1 MKKTFTTRLL
11 YKNILACLLL
21 VIMSM
26 RLNAQSITSYTF
38 AQSTT
43 TFTALTTPTTVSWV
57 GNTDDAVSDLI
68 PIGFDFWYMG
78 TRYTTIGASTN
89 GWLSF
94 GTTLSDYSYTNG
106 LSTGGTPRPV
116 IAPLWDDLD
125 ITSNTNVTY
134 KTTGTAGSRI
144 FTLQYLNVKWYY
156 LALGSVISFQVKL
169 YEGTGKIEFI
179 YKPEATSASNPSAS
193 IGITATATGSG
204 NFLSV
209 NNAGTSVSSTNEANV
224 TTRPSSGKRYAFTP
238 PVPTAPGS
246 LTFSGVSGT
255 AMTLHW
261 TDLSSNEAGFA
272 IYRSTDGVNYSFV
285 SQAAAGAT
293 SSLESGLTVNTT
305 YHWKVYAVSAGA
317 LSTVLSGS
325 EVTTCPGP
333 NISNIPVTNL
343 ILNYKFNGNAN
354 DASGNN
360 NGMLQSAPSLTADRF
375 DNVASAY
382 SFNGSSQYVST
393 SNSYFDP
400 NSYSM
405 SVWFKTTTASG
416 GLLMGFGSSQT
427 GLSLNYDRNL
437 YMNNA
442 GQIYFGSNPTGGNAT
457 AINSAL
463 SYNDNNWHLATA
475 TISATAGMILYID
488 GVQAATNAAITS
500 SQNFTGYWR
509 VGFDNVQWWPSAPTS
524 NYFNGTLDDALVY
537 HSALTPAEV
546 ATLYNAPDGAGSN
559 APICAGTSLN
569 LTATTVASSTY
580 AWTGPNGFT
589 SSAQNPSFAYSAA
602 YAGVYEVEVTAA
614 SCPTTPS
621 IAYVK
626 VASTTIVGQ
635 WTGNVS
641 SDWANADNWCDGL
654 VPSTST
660 DVTIVA
666 GASNMP
672 AITSSVHC
680 RNLTIGTGATVTL
693 NSSGTLNIS
702 GTLTNSG
709 TFTNNGTVNFNGTSG
724 QQTFS
729 GVASFYNLT
738 LNNTAGLLLPATIT
752 VNNNLTI
759 SAGTLS
765 ANNFNI
771 TVKGNW
777 TNNSGTA
784 AFTAGTGTVT
794 FNGTI
799 AKTIGGS
806 FATTFNN
813 LTVADSGNVVTL
825 NANASITGNLM
836 VSGGTLDLA
845 GFTANRATSGGT
857 LTVANN
863 ATLKIGGT
871 NTYPTNY
878 TTNTLVVASTVEYSG
893 TNQTIANQTYGNLK
907 LSSSSGSVVK
917 TFPGTALTVV
927 GNLSSVL
934 GSGTALSL
942 TAAANITVNG
952 NVSIGASTTFNG
964 GSYSHN
970 IGGNW
975 ANSGTFTGNTSTVT
989 FSGAGTTI
997 SGSGTQSFNN
1007 LTVAASSVSFSTG
1020 SVALTGNL
1028 STTGAGSFSQAS
1040 GGNLIMSGTTKTIS
1054 GSGISLDNLTVSG
1067 SVSTST
1073 LLVLTGNLSVS
1084 GSFTST
1090 GTVTMS
1096 GTSKTISGAG
1106 TIIFATLFATGS
1118 ITADANFSVSSGLVV
1133 NGSLSASAG
1142 TATFTGTSTLSGTP
1156 NLFSINIDGTS
1167 LQLSANSILGIA
1179 NAMTITAGNLN
1190 VTSTIPNTVNFN
1202 GTGAQN
1208 INAIT
1213 YCNLVLSNG
1222 NTKTAAGAITTTNDL
1237 TIGTGTTLD
1246 PSFNTLSI
1254 YGDWINNGT
1263 FVPATSTVQFLGP
1276 AVAYL
1281 TGATTF
1287 NILTSNTS
1295 NATTQL
1301 FLNSNISVATLN
1313 VTNGI
1318 IVTGSNTITITG
1330 TRTGPGFIYGNIQ
1343 RTHAFTT
1350 GVPYAFE
1357 GPENTITFSSV
1368 SSVNSVTVSVVQGG
1382 IGDFPFSGSISRVYN
1397 VTVPSGIYTATLR
1410 LHYEGDE
1417 LNGNSESSMGLWRYD
1432 GSAWG
1437 SIGKTA
1443 NSTTSNY
1450 VEQSGLT
1457 NITNRWTCSDD
1468 GNVVQWNGSVSAD
1481 WNTAANWTV
1490 IQGSASAPP
1499 SATDIVNL
1507 GTITF
1512 INQPTIS
1519 NTVNVKNINFGS
1531 AQAVTLSMASGG
1543 SLTSGDINGTW
1554 SSNVIH
1560 TINANN
1566 QSITINGD
1574 LNLSDGTNGHAIDL
1588 NIGTGTVTV
1597 AGSLSEAGQADISF
1611 SGNGVLNIAEDFH
1624 YESGVFTA
1632 GNGTVIYNGLADQH
1646 IAHIDYNHLT
1656 LNKGGGIV
1664 IVDSIV
1670 NIAGDLLISSGEL
1683 DNSSIINIAGNVT
1696 IASGA
1701 TLQSSYMLHVGGNWV
1716 NNGNYVA
1723 TGAHVIFNGTGTQT
1737 ISATTF
1743 NNLVINKPVGS
1754 TAELTGNVAL
1764 NGDLTITSGA
1774 FDIKSFICDRNV
1786 PGGAI
1791 TLADSGTFIIGGN
1804 NPPMNFTSGS
1814 IANSSTVILDGTVPQ
1829 TIVGG
1834 IDYGNIIL
1842 RNTGAKTLSTSLTLN
1857 GNLTI
1862 ESGATLNADSNTI
1875 TLRGNWTNSGTF
1887 IPSTGTVVCAG
1898 SAKNLTGNTTFN
1910 HVTVTGSYT
1919 LLGDMTFNGLLN
1931 ITSTGSFSAGGTVLT
1946 TMNGDLINSGV
1957 LYTLGTTTFTG
1968 NVVQT
1973 LSLINAITTVA
1984 LRVNFNGSV
1993 SPVLNSTSVPQFG
2006 YLTINNTGGVHPSV
2020 GWTILYSLTVGSG
2033 ATFGGGSST
2042 HNILGA
2048 VTNNGT
2054 ISSSG
2059 TLNFIPSS
2067 AVPVNLGSNFS
2078 STGTVNF
2085 GGAGAM
2091 TLSGTPVSF
2100 HDVIISNTNVAG
2112 ITPSSDWTLTNNL
2125 LVNSGATLN
2134 AGNHS
2139 LLVGGNITSSGT
2151 INSGTSTFTL
2161 NGSGTQNISTAS
2173 AFNNL
2178 TINKASGLTTLSS
2191 NVTVNGILNF
2201 IAGKMQTGSNRLIQ
2215 PSSGIVTGAAQNTGW
2230 VDGKLQKN
2238 IITGATSK
2246 TFEIGDTT
2254 NYTPVSVAFSNVTTA
2269 GDLTAFTTTGDH
2281 PNIGSSTIN
2290 TTETVNR
2297 FWTLQNSGIGF
2308 TNYNAT
2314 FNYVPADLDLGVN
2327 TSTLIVGKYNGSSWA
2342 YPIVGA
2348 LTSTSLQATGLT
2360 SFEDFQVGRMLIF
2373 SKTWDGGAGTHN
2385 WGDAAN
2391 WNADGVPAATDD
2403 VDLTG
2408 SDTININVAATTK
2421 NLLLDNASLVL
2432 TTNAGNSLSVSGNM
2446 TLTNGTFNTAAAF
2459 PSVSGTVN
2467 VAGGTV
2473 GFIGSIPQTIPTYN
2487 YNNLISGSTGSR
2499 TLANSGIIGITGT
2512 FTAGTNTYVTTG
2524 STVDLNSGGAQS
2536 IPALHY
2542 NNLTLSNAGV
2552 KTLDAGTTGIA
2563 GTLSITGTAIAK
2575 ATTNFATVSYNGS
2588 ANQTITPMTYYGLDI
2603 SSTGGT
2609 VSGSDITLTN
2619 FSMNSG
2625 TVDLNATTL
2634 AIPGTTTCNAGIINN
2649 GIVTA
2654 TGEKTIFAGTTFGAI
2669 VQAISDSLY
2678 LNGSRFNNNA
2688 TLTKIGATNIVCSG
2702 GNVFNDTTTISNDS
2716 IGNFTLGNIAPDTF
2730 NEEVVFNNTETATL
2744 YIANNSAGNFFNGKV
2759 TFNNV
2764 GTTGALRNSFDA
2776 IATAIYNGNIIVNNT
2791 ATGGIYFGNIGGLT
2805 TLAASKTI
2813 TIGTTGF
2820 TKGILL
2826 LRNFTQLG
2834 STAQALTLTG
2844 TGLLQIGPASTL
2856 NGNVTFNAPQLKL
2869 NGCTFG
2875 GTAFITKN
2883 GATDNISTG
2892 GNIYNGITTIQN
2904 SGSASLD
2911 LGDTSPEQF
2920 NADVTINN
2928 TGTSRIQLG
2937 ISSAGNIFNGNVTI
2951 NNGGNTIGL
2960 NTVIARSAGST
2971 VTINGNLIL
2980 NNTNANVGSGIIV
2993 ANTGQVTVNG
3003 NIIVSS
3009 TSGRGILFADADGT
3023 VALANGFTISDAGA
3037 GSFTTG
3043 ILSLKAFTQTGNT
3056 AQNIALTGTANLSI
3070 GLASQFNGAVN
3081 FSAPQLFSNGGQYNN
3096 TATLTKN
3103 GATDNTSTGGN
3114 VFSAATTITNSGT
3127 GLFRLASTTADDFN
3141 SDATFIQTGS
3151 GLLQPS
3157 YGSNC
3162 TIAGNLSTAGT
3173 ATAITFG
3180 GTVTLNGTDAQSIAG
3195 SLSPTFNNLTISNVG
3210 NTVTPAVNSIVKGN
3224 LSVTSGTFDLGTFT
3238 ANRLTTGGTLTVSDG
3253 AKLKIGGTNTIPS
3266 NYTAHSIGATS
3277 TIEYGGTNQTI
3288 DVLNS
3293 AQDYGH
3299 LTVSGSGT
3307 EMNDSITV
3315 RNNLSITAGSL
3326 DINEYTLKIG
3336 GSISNSGTFTASNG
3350 TIELNGTVAQTIP
3363 ASTFVGN
3370 RVGHLTIDN
3379 TAGATLGGTLD
3390 LSGVLLVS
3398 NGQLSTG
3405 GHLTLL
3411 STDTQTALIDGSG
3424 AGEVLGNVTMQRY
3437 LPSGF
3442 GYKYFSSPFQAA
3454 TVNEFSDDIDL
3465 GASFPTF
3472 YRYDE
3477 NLASS
3482 GWVKYLDTTALL
3494 IPMHG
3499 YTANLG
3505 ADSTART
3512 VDITGV
3518 VNNNAMSALILYNHN
3533 QPYTLGFNLV
3543 GNPYPSPIDWS
3554 ILEGWD
3560 RTNIDDAVYY
3570 FNAGTADQYTGTYS
3584 SYINGISSDEHAG
3597 YVIPAMQGF
3606 FVHVTNGTYPVTG
3619 SLSINNNARIND
3631 LQPYFHKPEPTTAPL
3646 LRLNAGFADERP
3658 VSDPVVVYFDSKA
3671 QSTFD
3676 KEMDAL
3682 KIMNSD
3688 PLVPNLYVNAPG
3700 DLYVNAPGATT
3711 QSICAWPYLK
3721 DTTDVIPLG
3730 LKTKQSGWITFSS
3743 PVMERMPF
3751 GWHIYL
3757 YDAKTRSRHIL
3768 DEKMKYRL
3776 HLDAGDYENRFFLM
3790 FNETQFP
3797 DVEGIFNAYAKD
3809 GKLQLLIEGIGNE
3822 KCDVSITNMLGQV
3835 ILRKHF
3841 DSKGRYEIDSPF
3853 SSGVYV
3859 VSFYV
3864 NSHVFSQKIYIG
3876 N

>member
-1 MKKTFTTRLL
+1 
-11 YKNILACLLL
+11 
-21 VIMSM
+21 M
-26 RLNAQSITSYTF
+26 RLDAQSITSYVF

-43 TFTALTTPTTVSWV
+43 TFTALTTPTAVTWV

-89 GWLSF
+89 GWLSL

-125 ITSNTNVTY
+125 IASNTNVTY
-134 KTTGTAGSRI
+134 KTTGVEGSRV

-179 YKPEATSASNPSAS
+179 YRPEITPVSSPSAS

-209 NNAGTSVSSTNEANV
+209 NNAGTSVSSTTEANV
-224 TTRPSSGKRYAFTP
+224 TTRPASGKRYAFTP
-238 PVPTAPGS
+238 PVPIAPGS
-246 LTFSGVSGT
+246 LTFSGVNGT

-261 TDLSSNEAGFA
+261 TDLSSNEAGFV

-285 SQAAAGAT
+285 SQVAAGVT
-293 SSLESGLTVNTT
+293 SSLESGLIVNTT
-305 YHWKVYAVSAGA
+305 YYWKVYAVSAGA
-317 LSTVLSGS
+317 LSTALSGS
-325 EVTTCPGP
+325 QVTTCQGP

-343 ILNYKFNGNAN
+343 ILNYRFNGNAN
-354 DASGNN
+354 DASANN
-360 NGMLQSAPSLTADRF
+360 NGTFQNAPTATADRF
-375 DNVASAY
+375 GNAASAY

-393 SNSYFDP
+393 NNSYFDP

-405 SVWFKTTTASG
+405 SVWFKTTTTSG
-416 GLLMGFGSSQT
+416 GLLIGFGSSQT
-427 GLSLNYDRNL
+427 GLSLSYDRNL

-442 GQIYFGSNPTGGNAT
+442 GQIYFGSNPTGSNAT
-457 AINSAL
+457 TINSAL

-475 TISATAGMILYID
+475 TLSGAGMILYID
-488 GVQAATNAAITS
+488 GAQVANNAAITS
-500 SQNFTGYWR
+500 SQDFTGYWR
-509 VGFDNVQWWPSAPTS
+509 VGYDNVQWWPSAPTS

-537 HSALTPAEV
+537 HSALTPTEV
-546 ATLYNAPDGAGSN
+546 AKLYNAPDGAGSN
-559 APICAGTSLN
+559 APVCAGTSLN

-589 SSAQNPSFAYSAA
+589 SSAQNPSFAYSVA
-602 YAGVYEVEVTAA
+602 YAGVYAVQVTAA
-614 SCPTTPS
+614 GCPTPS
-621 IAYVK
+621 VAYVK
-626 VASTTIVGQ
+626 VASTTVAGQ
-635 WTGNVS
+635 WAGNVS
-641 SDWANADNWCDGL
+641 SDWANADNWCDGV
-654 VPSTST
+654 VPTTTT
-660 DVTIVA
+660 DVTIAA

-672 AITSSVHC
+672 VITSSVNC
-680 RNLTIGTGATVTL
+680 KNLTISTGATVTL

-709 TFTNNGTVNFNGTSG
+709 TFTNGGTVNFNGTSG

-738 LNNTAGLLLPATIT
+738 LNNSNGLLMPAAVT

-759 SAGTLS
+759 TAGTLS

-777 TNNSGTA
+777 TNNSGTV

-794 FNGTI
+794 FNGI
-799 AKTIGGS
+799 VAKTIGGS
-806 FATTFNN
+806 FATAFNN
-813 LTVADSGNVVTL
+813 LTVADSGNVTTL
-825 NANASITGNLM
+825 NVNASIAGNLM

-893 TNQTIANQTYGNLK
+893 TNQTVANQTYGNLK

-934 GSGTALSL
+934 GSGTAVSF

-975 ANSGTFTGNTSTVT
+975 VNSGTFTGSTSTVT
-989 FSGAGTTI
+989 FSGAGSAI
-997 SGSGTQSFNN
+997 SGSGTQNFNN
-1007 LTVAASSVSFSTG
+1007 LTVAASSVSFSAG
-1020 SVALTGNL
+1020 SITLTGNL
-1028 STTGAGSFSQAS
+1028 ATTGSGSFNQAS
-1040 GGNLIMSGTTKTIS
+1040 GGTLLMSGAAKTIN

-1067 SVSTST
+1067 SISTT
-1073 LLVLTGNLSVS
+1073 TPLVLTGNLSVA
-1084 GSFTST
+1084 GSFAST

-1106 TIIFATLFATGS
+1106 TKNFATFSATGS
-1118 ITADANFSVSSGLVV
+1118 IATDANFSISSGLVV

-1142 TATFTGTSTLSGTP
+1142 TATFTGTSTLSGAP
-1156 NLFSINIDGTS
+1156 NLFNININGTS
-1167 LQLSANSILGIA
+1167 LQLSANATLGIA
-1179 NAMTITAGNLN
+1179 NAMTITSGTLN
-1190 VTSTIPNTVNFN
+1190 VTTSAPNTVNFN
-1202 GTGAQN
+1202 GSGAQN

-1213 YCNLVLSNG
+1213 YSNLILSNG
-1222 NTKTAAGAITTTNDL
+1222 NTKTASGSITTTHDI
-1237 TIGTGTTLD
+1237 TIGTGTTFN
-1246 PSFNTLSI
+1246 PSSYSIYI
-1254 YGDWINNGT
+1254 YGDWTNNGT
-1263 FVPATSTVQFLGP
+1263 FNPATSTVEFLGP
-1276 AVAYL
+1276 AIGYIN
-1281 TGATTF
+1281 GATTF
-1287 NILTSNTS
+1287 NILTSNTA

-1301 FLNSNISVATLN
+1301 FLNNNISAATVN
-1313 VTNGI
+1313 MTNGI
-1318 IVTGSNTITITG
+1318 IRTGSNTLTITG
-1330 TRTGPGFIYGNIQ
+1330 TRTGPGFIFGNIQ

-1350 GVPYAFE
+1350 GVAYAFE

-1382 IGDFPFSGSISRVYN
+1382 IGDFPFGGSISRVYN
-1397 VTVPSGIYTATLR
+1397 ITVPSGTYTATLR
-1410 LHYEGDE
+1410 LHYEDGE
-1417 LNGNSESSMGLWRYD
+1417 LNGNSESSMALWRYN

-1437 SIGKTA
+1437 SVGKTG
-1443 NSTTSNY
+1443 NSTISNY

-1468 GNVVQWNGSVSAD
+1468 GNVVQWNGSVSTD

-1499 SATDIVNL
+1499 SATDIVNI
-1507 GTITF
+1507 GTVAFT
-1512 INQPTIS
+1512 NQPTIS
-1519 NTVNVKNINFGS
+1519 STVNVKNINFGS
-1531 AQAVTLSMASGG
+1531 VQAVTLSVASGG
-1543 SLTSGDINGTW
+1543 SLTSGDINGAW
-1554 SSNVIH
+1554 SSNITH

-1574 LNLSDGTNGHAIDL
+1574 LNLSDGTNGHKINL
-1588 NIGTGTVTV
+1588 NIGTGTVTI
-1597 AGSLSEAGQADISF
+1597 AGSLSEAGLANISF

-1624 YESGVFTA
+1624 YVNGTFTP
-1632 GNGTVIYNGLADQH
+1632 GSGTVIYNGSADQH
-1646 IAHIDYNHLT
+1646 IAHVGYNHLT
-1656 LNKGGGIV
+1656 LNKAGGIV
-1664 IVDSIV
+1664 LVDSVV
-1670 NIAGDLLISSGEL
+1670 NVAGNLLISSGEL
-1683 DNSSIINIAGNVT
+1683 DNSSTINIAGNVT
-1696 IASGA
+1696 LSSGA
-1701 TLQSSYMLHVGGNWV
+1701 TLQNANTLYVGGNWV
-1716 NNGNYVA
+1716 NNGNYVGI
-1723 TGAHVIFNGTGTQT
+1723 GAQAIFNGGGTQT

-1754 TAELTGNVAL
+1754 AAELTGNVAL
-1764 NGDLTITSGA
+1764 NGNLTITSGTL
-1774 FDIKSFICDRNV
+1774 DIKTFTCDRNV

-1791 TLADSGTFIIGGN
+1791 TLADSATLIVGGN
-1804 NPPMNFTSGS
+1804 NPPVNFTGGS
-1814 IANSSTVILDGTVPQ
+1814 IANSSTVIANGTSPQ
-1829 TIVGG
+1829 AIIGAA
-1834 IDYGNIIL
+1834 YGNLIF
-1842 RNTGAKTLSTSLTLN
+1842 RNAGVKTLLTPITVN

-1862 ESGATLNADSNTI
+1862 ESGATFNADSSTI
-1875 TLRGNWTNSGTF
+1875 TLYGNWINSGTF

-1898 SAKNLTGNTTFN
+1898 TNKTMSGNTTFN
-1910 HVTVTGSYT
+1910 HATITGIYT

-1931 ITSTGSFSAGGTVLT
+1931 ITSTGSFSAGGTILT
-1946 TMNGDLINSGV
+1946 TMNGDLINSGI

-1973 LSLINAITTVA
+1973 LSLINAVNTVA

-2006 YLTINNTGGVHPSV
+2006 YITINNTGGVHPSV

-2033 ATFGGGSST
+2033 ATFDGGSST

-2059 TLNFIPSS
+2059 TLNFIPST

-2091 TLSGTPVSF
+2091 TLSGTPGSF
-2100 HDVIISNTNVAG
+2100 RDVVISNTNVAG

-2125 LVNSGATLN
+2125 LVNTGATLN

-2139 LLVGGNITSSGT
+2139 WLVGGNITNGGT

-2161 NGSGTQNISTAS
+2161 NGSGTQSISTAS

-2178 TINKASGLTTLSS
+2178 TLNKASGLTVLSS

-2201 IAGKMQTGSNRLIQ
+2201 VSGKIQTGSNRLIQ
-2215 PSSGIVTGAAQNTGW
+2215 PSSGTVTGAAQNTGW
-2230 VDGKLQKN
+2230 VNGRLQKN
-2238 IITGATSK
+2238 IITGATNK
-2246 TFEIGDTT
+2246 TFEIGDAAS
-2254 NYTPVSVAFSNVTTA
+2254 YTPVSVAFSNVATA

-2290 TTETVNR
+2290 PVETVNR

-2308 TNYNAT
+2308 TDYNAT
-2314 FNYVPADLDLGVN
+2314 FNYVSSDLDPGVN
-2327 TSTLIVGKYNGSSWA
+2327 TSTLIAGKYNGSAWA
-2342 YPIVGA
+2342 YPTVGT

-2360 SFEDFQVGRMLIF
+2360 TFEDFQIGRMLIF

-2391 WNADGVPAATDD
+2391 WNTDGVPTATDD

-2408 SDTININVAATTK
+2408 SDTININVAATAK
-2421 NLLLDNASLVL
+2421 NLLLDDASLVL
-2432 TTNAGNSLSVSGNM
+2432 TINAGNSLTVSGNL

-2459 PSVSGTVN
+2459 PTVSGTTIN

-2473 GFIGSIPQTIPTYN
+2473 GFIGSISQTIPAYN
-2487 YNNLISGSTGSR
+2487 YNNLTSSSTGSR
-2499 TLANSGIIGITGT
+2499 TLANSGTISIAGV
-2512 FTAGTNTYVTTG
+2512 FTAGTNTYTTTG
-2524 STVDLNSGGAQS
+2524 STVNFNGGGAQS
-2536 IPALHY
+2536 IPALNY

-2575 ATTNFATVSYNGS
+2575 ATTNFATVKYNGS

-2609 VSGSDITLTN
+2609 VSGTDPILTN

-2625 TVDLNATTL
+2625 TVNLNATTL
-2634 AIPGTTTCNAGIINN
+2634 AIPGTATCNAGIINN
-2649 GIVTA
+2649 GTVTA
-2654 TGEKTIFAGTTFGAI
+2654 TGGKTIFAGTKFGA
-2669 VQAISDSLY
+2669 VVHATSDSLY
-2678 LNGSRFNNNA
+2678 LNGSTFNSIA
-2688 TLTKIGATNIVCSG
+2688 TFSKIGAANIICSG
-2702 GNVFNDTTTISNDS
+2702 GNVFNDTVTIANDS

-2730 NEEVVFNNTETATL
+2730 NGEAIFNNTETAGL
-2744 YIANNSAGNFFNGKV
+2744 YIANSTAGNFFNGKV
-2759 TFNNV
+2759 TFNNT
-2764 GTTGALRNSFDA
+2764 GTISAIRSSFGASGA
-2776 IATAIYNGNIIVNNT
+2776 AYYNGNIVVNNT
-2791 ATGGIYFGNIGGLT
+2791 STGGIYFGNVGGLT
-2805 TLAASKTI
+2805 TLAASKTV
-2813 TIGTTGF
+2813 TIGATGF
-2820 TKGILL
+2820 NKGILL
-2826 LRNFTQLG
+2826 LRNFTQSG
-2834 STAQALTLTG
+2834 TQSQTLTLTG
-2844 TGLLQIGPASTL
+2844 TGLLQIGSASTL
-2856 NGNVTFNAPQLKL
+2856 NGNVTFTAPQLKL
-2869 NGCTFG
+2869 DGCTFN
-2875 GTAFITKN
+2875 GTASLTKN
-2883 GATDNISTG
+2883 GATDNTSTG

-2904 SGSASLD
+2904 SGSGSLD

-2920 NADVTINN
+2920 NEDLTINN
-2928 TGTSRIQLG
+2928 TGTSRIQVG
-2937 ISSAGNIFNGNVTI
+2937 ISSVGNVFNGDVTI
-2951 NNGGNTIGL
+2951 NHGGNTPSL
-2960 NTVIARSAGST
+2960 NTIMARSAGST
-2971 VTINGNLIL
+2971 ATINGTLTLNNTNTNTGSGIIIANSGLVTINGN
-2980 NNTNANVGSGIIV
+2980 IV
-2993 ANTGQVTVNG
+2993 
-3003 NIIVSS
+3003 VSS
-3009 TSGRGILFADADGT
+3009 TSGRGILFGDAIGGAVT
-3023 VALANGFTISDAGA
+3023 LANGFTLTAP

-3043 ILSLKAFTQTGNT
+3043 TLSLKGFTQTGSI
-3056 AQNIALTGTANLSI
+3056 AQALALTGTSSLII
-3070 GLASQFNGAVN
+3070 GPSSQFNGAVN
-3081 FSAPQLFSNGGQYNN
+3081 FSAPQLFLNGCQYNN
-3096 TATLTKN
+3096 TATLVKN

-3114 VFSAATTITNSGT
+3114 VFNAATTITNSGT
-3127 GLFRLASTTADDFN
+3127 GFLRLGSTTANDFN
-3141 SDATFIQTGS
+3141 HNATFIQTGS

-3157 YGSNC
+3157 YATNT

-3173 ATAITFG
+3173 STAITFG
-3180 GTVTLNGTDAQSIAG
+3180 GTVILDGTGAQSIDG
-3195 SLSPTFNNLTISNVG
+3195 SLSPTFNNLTIANTG

-3224 LSVTSGTFDLGTFT
+3224 LSVSSGTFDLGSFT
-3238 ANRLTTGGTLTVSDG
+3238 ANRLTAGGTLTVSNG
-3253 AKLKIGGTNTIPS
+3253 AKLKIGGANTIPS
-3266 NYTAHSIGATS
+3266 NYNTHSIGATS
-3277 TIEYGGTNQTI
+3277 TVEYGGASQT
-3288 DVLNS
+3288 VALLNS

-3299 LTVSGSGT
+3299 LTISGAGT
-3307 EMNDSITV
+3307 GINDDIAV
-3315 RNNLSITAGSL
+3315 RNNLAITAGSL
-3326 DINEYTLKIG
+3326 DIHDNTLKIG
-3336 GSISNSGTFTASNG
+3336 GNITNNGTFTAGIG
-3350 TIELNGTVAQTIP
+3350 TIEMNGALAQTIP
-3363 ASTFVGN
+3363 ASTFAAN
-3370 RVGHLTIDN
+3370 RVGNLTVNN
-3379 TAGATLGGTLD
+3379 TAGVTLGGTLD
-3390 LSGVLLVS
+3390 LVGILLAS
-3398 NGQLSTG
+3398 NGQLNTG
-3405 GHLTLL
+3405 GYLTLM

-3424 AGEVLGNVTMQRY
+3424 SGEVLGNVTMQRY

-3442 GYKYFSSPFQAA
+3442 GYKYFSSPFQGA
-3454 TVNEFSDDIDL
+3454 TVNEFADEIDL
-3465 GASFPTF
+3465 GASFAPL

-3477 NLASS
+3477 SLASS
-3482 GWVKYLDTTALL
+3482 GWVKYITPTDSL
-3494 IPMHG
+3494 IPLQG
-3499 YTANLG
+3499 YAANLG
-3505 ADSTART
+3505 ADSAAKM

-3518 VNNNAMSALILYNHN
+3518 VNNHTVSAPVLYNHN
-3533 QPYTLGFNLV
+3533 QPFTLGFNLV
-3543 GNPYPSPIDWS
+3543 GNPYPSPVDWS
-3554 ILEGWD
+3554 IAAGWD

-3570 FNAGTADQYTGTYS
+3570 FNAGGGDQYTGTYS

-3597 YVIPAMQGF
+3597 YIIPAMQGF

-3619 SLSINNNARIND
+3619 SLSINNTARVND

-3658 VSDPVVVYFDSKA
+3658 ASDPVVVYFDGEAK
-3671 QSTFD
+3671 STFD
-3676 KEMDAL
+3676 KELDAL

-3688 PLVPNLYVNAPG
+3688 LLVPN
-3700 DLYVNAPGATT
+3700 LYVNAPGATT

-3721 DTTDVIPLG
+3721 DSTDVIPLG
-3730 LKTKQSGWITFSS
+3730 LRTKQDGWITFTS

-3757 YDAKTRSRHIL
+3757 YDATTRGRYIL

-3776 HLDAGDYENRFFLM
+3776 HLDAGEYENRFFLM
-3790 FNETQFP
+3790 FSATQYP
-3797 DVEGIFNAYAKD
+3797 DVEGIFNAYAKN

-3822 KCDVSITNMLGQV
+3822 KCDVSIANMLGQV

-3841 DSKGRYEIDSPF
+3841 DGKGRYEIDSPF

-3864 NSHVFSQKIYIG
+3864 NNHVFSQKIYIG

>member
-1 MKKTFTTRLL
+1 MKKTFTSRLL

-26 RLNAQSITSYTF
+26 RLNAQSITSYAF

-43 TFTALTTPTTVSWV
+43 TFTALTTPTTISWV
-57 GNTDDAVSDLI
+57 GNNDDAVSDLI

-78 TRYTTIGASTN
+78 TRYTEISASTN
-89 GWLSF
+89 GWFSF
-94 GTTLSDYSYTNG
+94 GTILSDYSYTNS

-116 IAPLWDDLD
+116 VAPLWDDLD
-125 ITSNTNVTY
+125 INSNTNVTY
-134 KTTGTAGSRI
+134 KTTGTPGSRI
-144 FTLQYLNVKWYY
+144 FTIQYLNVKWYY
-156 LALGSVISFQVKL
+156 LASGSVISFQVKL
-169 YEGTGKIEFI
+169 YESTGKIEFI
-179 YKPEATSASNPSAS
+179 YRPELIAASSPSAS

-209 NNAGTSVSSTNEANV
+209 NNAGTSVSSTTEANV

-285 SQAAAGAT
+285 NQVAAGAT

-317 LSTVLSGS
+317 LSTALSGS
-325 EVTTCPGP
+325 QVTTCQGP

-354 DASGNN
+354 DANGNN
-360 NGMLQSAPSLTADRF
+360 NGTLQSAPSLTADRF
-375 DNVASAY
+375 GKAASAY

-393 SNSYFDP
+393 TNSYFDP

-405 SVWFKTTTASG
+405 SIWFKTTTTSG

-442 GQIYFGSNPTGGNAT
+442 GQIYFGSNPTGSSVVT
-457 AINSAL
+457 INSAS

-475 TISATAGMILYID
+475 TISGAGMILYID
-488 GVQAATNAAITS
+488 GVQVAINAAVTS
-500 SQNFTGYWR
+500 SQDFTGYWR
-509 VGFDNVQWWPSAPTS
+509 VGFDNVQWWTSSPTS
-524 NYFNGTLDDALVY
+524 NYFNGILDDALVY
-537 HSALTPAEV
+537 HSALTSAEV

-559 APICAGTSLN
+559 APVCAGTSLN

-602 YAGVYEVEVTAA
+602 YAGVYEVQVTAA

-621 IAYVK
+621 VAYVK
-626 VASTTIVGQ
+626 VASSSVAGQ
-635 WTGNVS
+635 WAGNVS
-641 SDWANADNWCDGL
+641 SDWANADNWCDGV
-654 VPSTST
+654 VPSTTT
-660 DVTIVA
+660 DVTIAA

-672 AITSSVHC
+672 AITSSVNC
-680 RNLTIGTGATVTL
+680 RNLTISAGATVTL

-702 GTLTNSG
+702 GTLANSG

-738 LNNTAGLLLPATIT
+738 LNNSSGLLLPAAIT

-765 ANNFNI
+765 ANSFNI
-771 TVKGNW
+771 TVKGSW

-813 LTVADSGNVVTL
+813 LTVTDSGNVVTL
-825 NANASITGNLM
+825 NVNASITGNLM

-845 GFTANRATSGGT
+845 GFTANRATAGGT
-857 LTVANN
+857 LTVSNN

-907 LSSSSGSVVK
+907 LSGASGSVVK

-934 GSGTALSL
+934 GSGTALSF

-975 ANSGTFTGNTSTVT
+975 VNSGTFTGNTSTVT
-989 FSGAGTTI
+989 FSGAGTTV
-997 SGSGTQSFNN
+997 SGSGTQNFNN
-1007 LTVAASSVSFSTG
+1007 LTVAASGISFAAG
-1020 SVALTGNL
+1020 SITLSGNL
-1028 STTGAGSFSQAS
+1028 ATTGAGSFGQVS

-1067 SVSTST
+1067 SVSTAT
-1073 LLVLTGNLSVS
+1073 ALALTGNLSVS
-1084 GSFTST
+1084 GNFAST

-1096 GTSKTISGAG
+1096 GTSKTISGSGA
-1106 TIIFATLFATGS
+1106 IVFATLSATGS
-1118 ITADANFSVSSGLVV
+1118 ITTSTNFSISSGLVI

-1142 TATFTGTSTLSGTP
+1142 TATFTGTATLSGAP
-1156 NLFSINIDGTS
+1156 NLFNVTINGTS
-1167 LQLSANSILGIA
+1167 LQLSANSVLGIA
-1179 NAMTITAGNLN
+1179 NALTVISGTLN
-1190 VTSTIPNTVNFN
+1190 VTSSAPNTVNFN

-1213 YCNLVLSNG
+1213 YNNLVLSNG
-1222 NTKTAAGAITTTNDL
+1222 NTKTLAGTVTTNNDI
-1237 TIGTGTTLD
+1237 TIGAGTTLN
-1246 PSFNTLSI
+1246 PSSHTIYI
-1254 YGDWINNGT
+1254 YGDWNNNGT
-1263 FVPATSTVQFLGP
+1263 FIPATSTVEFLGP
-1276 AVAYL
+1276 AIGYL
-1281 TGATTF
+1281 NGATTF
-1287 NILTSNTS
+1287 NVLTSNTA

-1301 FLNSNISVATLN
+1301 FLNSNMSAAVVN
-1313 VTNGI
+1313 MTNGI
-1318 IVTGSNTITITG
+1318 IRTGSNTLTITN
-1330 TRTGPGFIYGNIQ
+1330 TRTGSGFIYGNIQ
-1343 RTHAFTT
+1343 RTHAFTQ
-1350 GVPYAFE
+1350 GVAYAFE
-1357 GPENTITFSSV
+1357 GPDNTITFSSV
-1368 SSVNSVTVSVVQGG
+1368 SSVNSITVSVVQGG
-1382 IGDFPFSGSISRVYN
+1382 IADFPFGGSIGRVYN
-1397 VTVPSGIYTATLR
+1397 ISVPAGTYTASLR
-1410 LHYEGDE
+1410 LHYEDGE
-1417 LNGNSESSMGLWRYD
+1417 LNGNSESSMVLWQYS
-1432 GSAWG
+1432 GSSWG

-1457 NITNRWTCSDD
+1457 NITNRWTSSDD
-1468 GNVVQWNGSVSAD
+1468 GNVVQWNGSVSTD

-1490 IQGSASAPP
+1490 TQGSASAPP
-1499 SATDIVNL
+1499 AATDIVNL
-1507 GTITF
+1507 GTAAFT
-1512 INQPTIS
+1512 NQPTIS
-1519 NTVNVKNINFGS
+1519 NAVNVKNINFGS

-1543 SLTSGDINGTW
+1543 SLTSGHINGTW
-1554 SSNVIH
+1554 SSNVTH
-1560 TINANN
+1560 TINAND

-1574 LNLSDGTNGHAIDL
+1574 LNLSDGVNGHAIDL
-1588 NIGTGTVTV
+1588 NIGSGTVTIS
-1597 AGSLSEAGQADISF
+1597 GSLLEDGGADISF
-1611 SGNGVLNIAEDFH
+1611 ISNGTLNIAENFH
-1624 YESGVFTA
+1624 HGSGVFTA
-1632 GNGTVIYNGLADQH
+1632 GSGTVIYNGQADQN
-1646 IAHIDYNHLT
+1646 IAHIGYNNLT
-1656 LNKGGGIV
+1656 LNKSGGIGT
-1664 IVDSIV
+1664 IDSV
-1670 NIAGDLLISSGEL
+1670 TSVAGNLLISDGEL
-1683 DNSSIINIAGNVT
+1683 ENSSLINISGNVT

-1701 TLQSSYMLHVGGNWV
+1701 TLHNGYMLHVGGNWL
-1716 NNGNYVA
+1716 NNGSYIA
-1723 TGAHVIFNGTGTQT
+1723 TGAQTFFNGSGTQT

-1743 NNLVINKPVGS
+1743 NNLIIDKPVGS
-1754 TAELTGNVAL
+1754 IVALTGNVVISS
-1764 NGDLTITSGA
+1764 DLTITSGT
-1774 FDIKSFICDRNV
+1774 FDIKTFTCDRNV
-1786 PGGAI
+1786 PGGSI
-1791 TLADSGTFIIGGN
+1791 IIGDSATFIVGGN
-1804 NPPMNFTSGS
+1804 NPPINFTGGS
-1814 IANSSTVILDGTVPQ
+1814 ISYSSTVIADGAVPQ
-1829 TIVGG
+1829 MILGT
-1834 IDYGNIIL
+1834 DYGHLIL
-1842 RNTGAKTLSTSLTLN
+1842 RNAGLKTLVTPIAVH

-1862 ESGATLNADSNTI
+1862 ENGATFNADSSTI
-1875 TLRGNWTNSGTF
+1875 TLHGNWVNSGTF
-1887 IPSTGTVVCAG
+1887 VPSTGTVIYAG
-1898 SAKNLTGNTTFN
+1898 TNKTISGNTIFN
-1910 HVTVTGSYT
+1910 HATVTGSYT

-1931 ITSTGSFSAGGTVLT
+1931 ITNTGTFNAGATIHT

-1973 LSLINAITTVA
+1973 LSLINAVNTVA

-2020 GWTILYSLTVGSG
+2020 GWTILYSLTIGSG
-2033 ATFGGGSST
+2033 ATFNGGTST

-2048 VTNNGT
+2048 VSNNGA

-2067 AVPVNLGSNFS
+2067 AVPVSLGSNFS

-2085 GGAGAM
+2085 GGTGAM

-2100 HDVIISNTNVAG
+2100 RDVVISNTNVAG

-2139 LLVGGNITSSGT
+2139 WLVGGNITSSGT

-2161 NGSGTQNISTAS
+2161 NGSGIQSISTAS

-2178 TINKASGLTTLSS
+2178 TINKPSGLTTLSS
-2191 NVTVNGILNF
+2191 NVIVNGILNF
-2201 IAGKMQTGSNRLIQ
+2201 VSGKIQTSSHRLIQ
-2215 PSSGIVTGAAQNTGW
+2215 PSSGTVTGAAQNTGW

-2238 IITGATSK
+2238 IMTGATGK
-2246 TFEIGDTT
+2246 TFEIGDAT
-2254 NYTPVSVAFSNVTTA
+2254 NYTPVSVAFSNVSTA
-2269 GDLTAFTTTGDH
+2269 GDLTAFTTAGDH

-2308 TNYNAT
+2308 TDYNAT
-2314 FNYVPADLDLGVN
+2314 FNYVPADLDPGVN

-2342 YPIVGA
+2342 YPTVGT

-2391 WNADGVPAATDD
+2391 WNTDGVPTATDD

-2408 SDTININVAATTK
+2408 TDTININVAATTK

-2446 TLTNGTFNTAAAF
+2446 TLANGTFNTAAAF

-2473 GFIGSIPQTIPTYN
+2473 GFIGSIPQTIPAYN
-2487 YNNLISGSTGSR
+2487 YNNLTSSSTGSR
-2499 TLANSGIIGITGT
+2499 TLANSGIIGIAGI
-2512 FTAGTNTYVTTG
+2512 FTAGTNTYTTTG
-2524 STVDLNSGGAQS
+2524 STVDLNGGGAQS
-2536 IPALHY
+2536 IPALNY

-2588 ANQTITPMTYYGLDI
+2588 ANQTITSMTYYGLDI

-2609 VSGSDITLTN
+2609 VNGTNPLLTN

-2625 TVDLNATTL
+2625 TVNLNATTL
-2634 AIPGTTTCNAGIINN
+2634 AIPGTTICNAGIINN
-2649 GIVTA
+2649 GTVIA
-2654 TGEKTIFAGTTFGAI
+2654 TGGKTIFAGTKFGTV
-2669 VQAISDSLY
+2669 VQATSDSLY
-2678 LNGSRFNNNA
+2678 LNGSTFNNIA
-2688 TLTKIGATNIVCSG
+2688 SFTKIGASNIVCSG
-2702 GNVFNDTTTISNDS
+2702 GNVFNDTATITNDS

-2730 NEEVVFNNTETATL
+2730 NGEAIFNNTETASL
-2744 YIANNSAGNFFNGKV
+2744 YIANNAAGNFFNGKV
-2759 TFNNV
+2759 TFNNT
-2764 GTTGALRNSFDA
+2764 GTTSAIRSGFDVLST
-2776 IATAIYNGNIIVNNT
+2776 ATYNGNIVLNNT
-2791 ATGGIYFGNIGGLT
+2791 ATGGIYFGNIGGTT
-2805 TLAASKTI
+2805 TLAALKTI
-2813 TIGTTGF
+2813 TIGATGF

-2856 NGNVTFNAPQLKL
+2856 NGNVIFTAPQLKL

-2904 SGSASLD
+2904 SGSGSLD

-2960 NTVIARSAGST
+2960 NTLIARSTGST
-2971 VTINGNLIL
+2971 ATINGNLIL

-3009 TSGRGILFADADGT
+3009 TSGRGILFADAGGAVT
-3023 VALANGFTISDAGA
+3023 LANGFTISDAGA

-3114 VFSAATTITNSGT
+3114 VFNAATTITNSGT
-3127 GLFRLASTTADDFN
+3127 GLLRLASTTADDFN

-3173 ATAITFG
+3173 TTAITFG
-3180 GTVTLNGTDAQSIAG
+3180 GTVTLNGTAAQSIAG
-3195 SLSPTFNNLTISNVG
+3195 SLSPTFNNLTISNAG
-3210 NTVTPAVNSIVKGN
+3210 NTVTPAVNSIVKSN
-3224 LSVTSGTFDLGTFT
+3224 LSVTSGTFDLGSFT
-3238 ANRLTTGGTLTVSDG
+3238 ANRLTAGGTLAVSDG

-3288 DVLNS
+3288 AVLNS
-3293 AQDYGH
+3293 VQDYGH

-3307 EMNDSITV
+3307 EMNDSIAV

-3336 GSISNSGTFTASNG
+3336 GSISNSGVFTAGNG
-3350 TIELNGTVAQTIP
+3350 TIELNGAVAQTIP
-3363 ASTFVGN
+3363 ASTFAGN

-3379 TAGATLGGTLD
+3379 AAGATLGGTLD
-3390 LSGVLLVS
+3390 LAGVLLVS
-3398 NGQLSTG
+3398 NGQLNTDD
-3405 GHLTLL
+3405 HLTLL
-3411 STDTQTALIDGSG
+3411 STDTQTALIDGRG

-3454 TVNEFSDDIDL
+3454 TVHEFSDDIDL

-3482 GWVKYLDTTALL
+3482 GWVKYLDTTELL
-3494 IPMHG
+3494 IPLHG
-3499 YTANLG
+3499 YAANLG
-3505 ADSTART
+3505 ADSAART

-3518 VNNNAMSALILYNHN
+3518 VNNNTISALTLYNHN

-3554 ILEGWD
+3554 IPEGWD

-3606 FVHVTNGTYPVTG
+3606 FVHVTNGAYPVTG
-3619 SLSINNNARIND
+3619 SLSVNNNARIND

-3671 QSTFD
+3671 QSFFD

-3700 DLYVNAPGATT
+3700 ATT

-3721 DTTDVIPLG
+3721 DSTDVIPLG
-3730 LKTKQSGWITFSS
+3730 LRTKQAGWITFSS
-3743 PVMERMPF
+3743 PVIERMPF

-3768 DEKMKYRL
+3768 DEKMKYRVQ
-3776 HLDAGDYENRFFLM
+3776 LDAGDYENRFFLM

-3864 NSHVFSQKIYIG
+3864 NNHVFSQKIYIG